1 MRPPPNN
8 RGAVMAVVAGVMLA
22 TAVVSFY
29 LFKIFFAAM
38 ADPFEPSTHV
48 MPTNVLLILSGL
60 SAFLVGMFSRRTI
73 ELLIRRHG
81 LPGVVPT
88 PDPLEGEQV
97 FVSLTTPVRTANK
110 KAIFKEVFVAWV
122 SAYDL
127 EQLFSS
133 KTAAEITIA
142 KGNYNL
148 TISRPPREEAENE
161 EMLLVKLTNGN
172 RSLISLEK
180 LPGSRGTFEID
191 ENGRMAKCRYTMT
204 HRGLA
209 DKHAKTTLS
218 LTGKVRVM
226 KAVIIRG

>member
-1 MRPPPNN
+1 MRPTPNN
-8 RGAVMAVVAGVMLA
+8 RGAVMAVVACVMLA

-29 LFKIFFAAM
+29 LFKLFFAAM
-38 ADPFEPSTHV
+38 ADPFEPSTQV

-60 SAFLVGMFSRRTI
+60 SAFLVGMFSRRTV
-73 ELLIRRHG
+73 EHLIRRHG

-97 FVSLTTPVRTANK
+97 FVSLTTPVKTAK
-110 KAIFKEVFVAWV
+110 KAILKEVFGAWV

-127 EQLFSS
+127 EHLFSS
-133 KTAAEITIA
+133 KTAAEVTIA
-142 KGNYNL
+142 KGSYSL
-148 TISRPPREEAENE
+148 TITRPAREDAESE

-180 LPGSRGTFEID
+180 LPGSRGNFEVD
-191 ENGRMAKCRYTMT
+191 EDGRMAKCRYTMT